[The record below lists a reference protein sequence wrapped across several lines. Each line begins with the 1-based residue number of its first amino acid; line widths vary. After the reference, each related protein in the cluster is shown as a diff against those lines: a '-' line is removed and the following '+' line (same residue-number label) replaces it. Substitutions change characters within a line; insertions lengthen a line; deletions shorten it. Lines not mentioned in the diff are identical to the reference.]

1 MHFIRHQT
9 HQPRPRAYTFLLD
22 SSVDTRTMEPELAAR
37 SLLGS
42 LGSLLGQGE
51 LGLSEWNLT
60 IP

>member
-1 MHFIRHQT
+1 M

-22 SSVDTRTMEPELAAR
+22 SSVDTRTMEPALAAP